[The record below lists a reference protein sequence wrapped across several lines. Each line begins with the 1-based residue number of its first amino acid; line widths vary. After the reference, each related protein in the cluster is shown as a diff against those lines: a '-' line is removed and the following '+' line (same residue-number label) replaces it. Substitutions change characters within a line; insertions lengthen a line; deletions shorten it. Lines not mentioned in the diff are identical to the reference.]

1 MAWLRM
7 ARLRLDSAG
16 SASLEAAMVFPVILL
31 STFLILFF
39 ALYVGQ
45 KAIVYYGA
53 SVAGERAAFN
63 WSNSAKELRTGA
75 YPEGSHDGLYW
86 RMLDDGLLGSLFG
99 TASSEN
105 GAESGDPAG
114 ESSADDSLTGRK
126 LRTAADSM
134 ASSAEG
140 SLIYENKYL
149 VRRIRTEAV
158 LPAVPEPLRAFRG
171 TNVISAEPSAIV
183 VEPAEFIR
191 SFDLV
196 RYYAEKMKSRGDG
209 ETSFRSK
216 AKSVLLRRKT
226 E

>member
-1 MAWLRM
+1 M
-7 ARLRLDSAG
+7 ARLRMDAAG

-39 ALYVGQ
+39 ALYAGQ
-45 KAIVYYGA
+45 RAIVYYGA

-75 YPEGSHDGLYW
+75 YPEGSYDGLYW
-86 RMLDDGLLGSLFG
+86 RMLDDDLLAGLFG

-114 ESSADDSLTGRK
+114 GGSGDDSLTGRK
-126 LRTAADSM
+126 LRAAAESM

-140 SLIYENKYL
+140 NLNYENKYL
-149 VRRIRTEAV
+149 VRRIKVEAV
-158 LPAVPEPLRAFRG
+158 LATVPEPLRAFRG
-171 TNVISAEPSAIV
+171 TDAISAAPSAVV

-209 ETSFRSK
+209 GTSFRTK
-216 AKSVLLRRKT
+216 AKSVLMRRKT